1 MARYLLS
8 TAPAV
13 ALLLLLILALG
24 GGQQPRLATLAG
36 NYAHVR
42 GDYVRA
48 TINYL
53 HAGGDREQPHLAY
66 NLGNTYLALGEI
78 DAGVERLLSVA
89 REDDRELAWRTA
101 FNLGHARYQSGHYLQ
116 AAHHFRDALLLAPE
130 SLDAKVNLEL
140 ALSKARAA
148 APRGERDAAGPDADA
163 RTARILDFVRRL
175 EAQRRLQLP
184 PSDNGD
190 GY

>member
-13 ALLLLLILALG
+13 ALLLLILALG
-24 GGQQPRLATLAG
+24 GGRQPLLATLAG

-42 GDYVRA
+42 GDYVHA

-78 DAGVERLLSVA
+78 DAGVDRLLSVA
-89 REDDRELAWRTA
+89 PEDDRELLWRTA
-101 FNLGHARYQSGHYLQ
+101 FNLGHARYQAGHYLQ
-116 AAHHFRDALLLAPE
+116 AAYHFRDALLLAPE

-140 ALSKARAA
+140 ALSKARATR
-148 APRGERDAAGPDADA
+148 PRGERDAAVPAADDQA
-163 RTARILDFVRRL
+163 ARILDFARGL
-175 EAQRRLQLP
+175 EAERRPPLP
-184 PSDNGD
+184 PAGNGE

>member
-13 ALLLLLILALG
+13 ALLLLLLVLG
-24 GGQQPRLATLAG
+24 GGRQPLLATLAG

-42 GDYVRA
+42 GDYVHA

-53 HAGGDREQPHLAY
+53 LAGVDSEQPHLAY

-89 REDDRELAWRTA
+89 PEDDRELLWRTA
-101 FNLGHARYQSGHYLQ
+101 FNLGHARYQAGHYLQ
-116 AAHHFRDALLLAPE
+116 AAHHFRDALLLVPE
-130 SLDAKVNLEL
+130 SVDAKVNLEY
-140 ALSKARAA
+140 ALSKVRATP
-148 APRGERDAAGPDADA
+148 PRGARDAAVPDADA
-163 RTARILDFVRRL
+163 QSARILEFVRGL
-175 EAQRRLQLP
+175 EAERRPRLP
-184 PSDNGD
+184 PAAGGD

>member
-13 ALLLLLILALG
+13 ALLLLILALG
-24 GGQQPRLATLAG
+24 GGRQPLLATLAG

-89 REDDRELAWRTA
+89 PEDDRELQWRTA
-101 FNLGHARYQSGHYLQ
+101 FNLGHAHYQAGHYLQ
-116 AAHHFRDALLLAPE
+116 AAYHFRDALLLAPE
-130 SLDAKVNLEL
+130 SVDAKVNLEL
-140 ALSKARAA
+140 ALRRARPTP
-148 APRGERDAAGPDADA
+148 PRGERDAAPPDAA
-163 RTARILDFVRRL
+163 AQTARILDYVRRL
-175 EAQRRLQLP
+175 AAERRLALP
-184 PSDNGD
+184 PADD
-190 GY
+190 GAGY

>member
-13 ALLLLLILALG
+13 ALLLLILALG
-24 GGQQPRLATLAG
+24 WSGQPLLATLAG

-42 GDYVRA
+42 GDYVHA

-53 HAGGDREQPHLAY
+53 HAGSDAEQPHLAY
-66 NLGNTYLALGEI
+66 NLGNTYLALGET

-89 REDDRELAWRTA
+89 HEDDRELLWRTA
-101 FNLGHARYQSGHYLQ
+101 FNLGHARYRAGHYLQ

-140 ALSKARAA
+140 ALGRARATP
-148 APRGERDAAGPDADA
+148 PRGERDATASDAA
-163 RTARILDFVRRL
+163 AQTARILDFVRRL
-175 EAQRRLQLP
+175 EAERRLALP
-184 PSDNGD
+184 PADDGD

>member
-13 ALLLLLILALG
+13 ALLLLILALG
-24 GGQQPRLATLAG
+24 GGRQPLLATLAG

-42 GDYVRA
+42 GDYVHA

-53 HAGGDREQPHLAY
+53 LAGAGSEQPHLAY

-78 DAGVERLLSVA
+78 DAGVELLLSVA
-89 REDDRELAWRTA
+89 HEHDRELLWRTA
-101 FNLGHARYQSGHYLQ
+101 FNLGHARYQAGRYLQ
-116 AAHHFRDALLLAPE
+116 AAYHFRDALLLAPE

-140 ALSKARAA
+140 ALSKARATP
-148 APRGERDAAGPDADA
+148 PRGERDAAGPDAA
-163 RTARILDFVRRL
+163 AQTARILDFVRGL
-175 EAQRRLQLP
+175 EAERRLPLP
-184 PSDNGD
+184 PATDGD

>member
-8 TAPAV
+8 TAPGV
-13 ALLLLLILALG
+13 ALVLLILALG
-24 GGQQPRLATLAG
+24 GGRQPLLATLAG

-42 GDYVRA
+42 GDFVHA

-53 HAGGDREQPHLAY
+53 HAAGAGEQTRLAY

-89 REDDRELAWRTA
+89 HEDDRELLWRTA
-101 FNLGHARYQSGHYLQ
+101 FNLGHARYQAGHYLP
-116 AAHHFRDALLLAPE
+116 AAHHFRDALLVSPE
-130 SLDAKVNLEL
+130 SVDAKVNLEL
-140 ALSKARAA
+140 ALSRARVTP
-148 APRGERDAAGPDADA
+148 PRGERDAAVADTA
-163 RTARILDFVRRL
+163 AQTARILDFVRRR
-175 EAQRRLQLP
+175 EAQPRLPLP
-184 PSDNGD
+184 AADDGD

>member
-13 ALLLLLILALG
+13 ALLLLVLALG
-24 GGQQPRLATLAG
+24 AGRQPRLATLAG
-36 NYAHVR
+36 NYNHGR
-42 GDYVRA
+42 GDYLRA

-53 HAGGDREQPHLAY
+53 SAGDHREQPHLVY

-89 REDDRELAWRTA
+89 HEDDRELLWRTA
-101 FNLGHARYQSGHYLQ
+101 FNLGHARFQASRYLQ
-116 AAHHFRDALLLAPE
+116 AAYHFRDALLLAPE
-130 SLDAKVNLEL
+130 SVDAKVNLEL
-140 ALSKARAA
+140 ALSRARATP
-148 APRGERDAAGPDADA
+148 PRGERDAASPDAAA
-163 RTARILDFVRRL
+163 RTALLLDFVRRL
-175 EAQRRLQLP
+175 ETQRRPSLP
-184 PSDNGD
+184 PADDGD

>member
-8 TAPAV
+8 TAPFA
-13 ALLLLLILALG
+13 ALLLLILALG
-24 GGQQPRLATLAG
+24 GGRQPLLATLAG
-36 NYAHVR
+36 NYAYVR
-42 GDYVRA
+42 GDYVHA

-53 HAGGDREQPHLAY
+53 HAGAGGERPHLAY

-78 DAGVERLLSVA
+78 DAGVERLLNVA
-89 REDDRELAWRTA
+89 HEEDRELLWRTA
-101 FNLGHARYQSGHYLQ
+101 FNLGHARYRAGHYLQ
-116 AAHHFRDALLLAPE
+116 AAYHFRDALLLAPK

-148 APRGERDAAGPDADA
+148 PPRGERDAAVPDAA
-163 RTARILDFVRRL
+163 AETARILDFVRGL
-175 EAQRRLQLP
+175 EAVRPPPLP
-184 PSDNGD
+184 PADDGD

>member
-13 ALLLLLILALG
+13 ALVLLILALG
-24 GGQQPRLATLAG
+24 GGRQPLLATLAG

-42 GDYVRA
+42 GDFVHA

-53 HAGGDREQPHLAY
+53 HAAGAGEQTRLAY

-89 REDDRELAWRTA
+89 QEDDRELLWRTA
-101 FNLGHARYQSGHYLQ
+101 FNLGHARYRAGHYLP
-116 AAHHFRDALLLAPE
+116 AAHHFRDALLVAPE
-130 SLDAKVNLEL
+130 SVAAKVNLEL
-140 ALSKARAA
+140 ALSRARVAPPRGDRDAPVADAA
-148 APRGERDAAGPDADA
+148 AQ
-163 RTARILDFVRRL
+163 TARILDFVRRR
-175 EAQRRLQLP
+175 EAQPRLPLP
-184 PSDNGD
+184 AADDGD

>member
-13 ALLLLLILALG
+13 ALLLLILALG
-24 GGQQPRLATLAG
+24 GGRQPLLATLAG
-36 NYAHVR
+36 NYAHGR
-42 GDYVRA
+42 GDYVHA

-53 HAGGDREQPHLAY
+53 LAWVDSEQPHLAY

-89 REDDRELAWRTA
+89 HEDDRELLRRTA
-101 FNLGHARYQSGHYLQ
+101 FNLGHARYQAGHYLQ
-116 AAHHFRDALLLAPE
+116 AAYHFRDALLLAPE
-130 SLDAKVNLEL
+130 SLDAKINLEH
-140 ALSKARAA
+140 ALSKARATP
-148 APRGERDAAGPDADA
+148 PRGARDAAVPDADA
-163 RTARILDFVRRL
+163 QTARILDFVRGL
-175 EAQRRLQLP
+175 EAERRPPLP
-184 PSDNGD
+184 PADNGD